1 MKAKEERT
9 KEIKKMVTE
18 VEEMERKAYDS
29 VLSRNNVEIHGILCI
44 NLGEIRRLQSK
55 YNVLIMRNDDDS
67 TKIYNEIEELYNQ
80 SLKVINKL
88 K

>member
-1 MKAKEERT
+1 MKA
-9 KEIKKMVTE
+9 KEIKKMITE
-18 VEEMERKAYDS
+18 VEEMVQEAYDS
-29 VLSRNNVEIHGILCI
+29 VLSRNNVEIHGILCS

-80 SLKVINKL
+80 SQKAIKKL